1 MENVFS
7 SICSNRKRQLRSAIE
22 IVTFLKNKWHLKS
35 EEILCHT
42 NLFPEIPVNKKNTCK
57 MKMQINIA
65 EKNISDKY
73 VIHIIYSCP
82 PTTSNKCYS
91 SPFGFP
97 YYSLIKVIE
106 ILLIL

>member
-1 MENVFS
+1 
-7 SICSNRKRQLRSAIE
+7 
-22 IVTFLKNKWHLKS
+22 
-35 EEILCHT
+35 
-42 NLFPEIPVNKKNTCK
+42 

-73 VIHIIYSCP
+73 VIHIIYNCP
-82 PTTSNKCYS
+82 PTTSNKRYS
-91 SPFGFP
+91 SLSGFP